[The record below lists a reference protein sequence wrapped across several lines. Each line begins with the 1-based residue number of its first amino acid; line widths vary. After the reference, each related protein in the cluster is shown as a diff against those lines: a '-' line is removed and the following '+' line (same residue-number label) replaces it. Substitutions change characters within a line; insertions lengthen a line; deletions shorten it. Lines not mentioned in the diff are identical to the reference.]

1 MFKTNLK
8 SLSLLFFLTVDWRKL
23 FDLVSLISQ
32 YDINVSKLNL
42 QIYIQRKKKKKKL
55 QYPYQF
61 TSSLPFTKYNFYA
74 YTLIDWSFFNDLWRM
89 LSVILKGSL

>member
-1 MFKTNLK
+1 MMFKTNLK

-42 QIYIQRKKKKKKL
+42 QIYIQRKKKKE
-55 QYPYQF
+55 
-61 TSSLPFTKYNFYA
+61 TSISLPIHPLPSFYK
-74 YTLIDWSFFNDLWRM
+74 I
-89 LSVILKGSL
+89 

>member
-42 QIYIQRKKKKKKL
+42 QIYIQRKKKKE
-55 QYPYQF
+55 
-61 TSSLPFTKYNFYA
+61 TSISLPIHLLPSFYKYNFYA

>member
-42 QIYIQRKKKKKKL
+42 QIYIQRKKKKKE
-55 QYPYQF
+55 
-61 TSSLPFTKYNFYA
+61 TSISLPIHLLPSFYK
-74 YTLIDWSFFNDLWRM
+74 I
-89 LSVILKGSL
+89 

>member
-1 MFKTNLK
+1 MMFKTNLK

-42 QIYIQRKKKKKKL
+42 QIYIQRKKKKKE
-55 QYPYQF
+55 
-61 TSSLPFTKYNFYA
+61 TSISLPIHLLPSFYK
-74 YTLIDWSFFNDLWRM
+74 I
-89 LSVILKGSL
+89 

>member
-1 MFKTNLK
+1 MMFKTNLK

-42 QIYIQRKKKKKKL
+42 QIYIQRKKKKE
-55 QYPYQF
+55 
-61 TSSLPFTKYNFYA
+61 TISLPIHLLPSFYK
-74 YTLIDWSFFNDLWRM
+74 I
-89 LSVILKGSL
+89 

>member
-1 MFKTNLK
+1 MMFKTNLK

-42 QIYIQRKKKKKKL
+42 QIYIQCKKKKE
-55 QYPYQF
+55 
-61 TSSLPFTKYNFYA
+61 TSISLPIHLLPSFYK
-74 YTLIDWSFFNDLWRM
+74 I
-89 LSVILKGSL
+89 

>member
-23 FDLVSLISQ
+23 FDSVSLISQ

-42 QIYIQRKKKKKKL
+42 QIYIQRKKKKRNFNILTNSPPPFLL
-55 QYPYQF
+55 QNIIF
-61 TSSLPFTKYNFYA
+61 MHTNLLIGHFSMTCEGCSL
-74 YTLIDWSFFNDLWRM
+74 WS
-89 LSVILKGSL
+89 